1 MLSPRDAD
9 RSPRWH
15 HLPLSGVLLD
25 LDGTLLDTAEDI
37 AKALNRA
44 LAEMHFAS
52 LATAEVRNMIGR
64 GAPTLITRAVARL
77 GASVYAGGQ
86 ARLLERF
93 DFHYDQLHRLK
104 ECHAR
109 VYPGVA
115 EGLRELHALGL
126 RLAVV
131 TNKTRTL
138 AVQLLRQL
146 ALHDWIDEVVGGD
159 CCEQRKPS
167 PEPLLLACKKLQVDP
182 RQVLMVGDSST
193 DVLAARAAD
202 IPVVCVPYGY
212 NEGRDPRD
220 LSCDAF
226 IESLTELPPL
236 LSRSALIS
244 T

>member
-1 MLSPRDAD
+1 
-9 RSPRWH
+9 
-15 HLPLSGVLLD
+15 VLLD

-52 LATAEVRNMIGR
+52 VATAEVRNMIGR

-104 ECHAR
+104 ESHSR

-115 EGLRELHALGL
+115 EGLRELHGLGL

-131 TNKTRTL
+131 TNKVKPM
-138 AVQLLRQL
+138 AVQLLHQL
-146 ALHDWIDEVVGGD
+146 ALHQWIDEVIGGE
-159 CCEQRKPS
+159 CCPQRKPS
-167 PEPLLLACKKLQVDP
+167 PEPLLLACRRLQVEP
-182 RQVLMVGDSST
+182 REVLMVGDSAN

-212 NEGRDPRD
+212 NEGRDPRE
-220 LSCDAF
+220 LPCDAF
-226 IESLTELPPL
+226 IESLLELPPL
-236 LSRSALIS
+236 LSDASLLS
-244 T
+244 TE

>member
-1 MLSPRDAD
+1 MLSAWR
-9 RSPRWH
+9 H
-15 HLPLSGVLLD
+15 VPLRAVLLD

-37 AKALNRA
+37 AKALTRA

-104 ECHAR
+104 QCHSR

-115 EGLRELHALGL
+115 DGLRELHELGL

-131 TNKTRTL
+131 TNKSKPFAL
-138 AVQLLRQL
+138 QLLHQL
-146 ALHDWIDEVVGGD
+146 ALHEWIDEVVGGD
-159 CCEQRKPS
+159 CCEHRKPS
-167 PEPLLLACKKLQVDP
+167 PEPLLLACRKLQVNP
-182 RQVLMVGDSST
+182 HAALMVGDSAT

-202 IPVVCVPYGY
+202 IPIVCVPYGY
-212 NEGRDPRD
+212 NEGRDPRE
-220 LSCDAF
+220 LSCDGF
-226 IESLTELPPL
+226 IESLADLPTL
-236 LSRSALIS
+236 LSGSSLIA

>member
-1 MLSPRDAD
+1 MLSAWR
-9 RSPRWH
+9 RV
-15 HLPLSGVLLD
+15 PLRAVLLD

-104 ECHAR
+104 QCHSRA
-109 VYPGVA
+109 YPGVA
-115 EGLRELHALGL
+115 EGLRGLHELGL

-131 TNKTRTL
+131 TNKSKPL
-138 AVQLLRQL
+138 AVQLLHQL
-146 ALHDWIDEVVGGD
+146 ALHEWIDEVVGGE
-159 CCEQRKPS
+159 CCEHRKPS
-167 PEPLLLACKKLQVDP
+167 PEPLLLACRKLQVDP
-182 RQVLMVGDSST
+182 RDALMVGDSAT

-212 NEGRDPRD
+212 NEGRDPRE
-220 LSCDAF
+220 LSCDGF
-226 IESLTELPPL
+226 IESLVDLPPL
-236 LSRSALIS
+236 LSGSSLIS

>member
-1 MLSPRDAD
+1 MNARMDLSPRWYG
-9 RSPRWH
+9 S
-15 HLPLSGVLLD
+15 PLSAVLLD

-64 GAPTLITRAVARL
+64 GAPSLITRAVARL

-104 ECHAR
+104 ESHSR
-109 VYPGVA
+109 VYPGVV

-131 TNKTRTL
+131 TNKARPLT
-138 AVQLLRQL
+138 VQLLHQL
-146 ALHDWIDEVVGGD
+146 ALHEWIDEVVGGD
-159 CCEQRKPS
+159 CCEHRKPS
-167 PEPLLLACKKLQVDP
+167 PQPLLLACRKLRAQP
-182 RQVLMVGDSST
+182 CEVLMVGDSAT

-212 NEGRDPRD
+212 NEGRNPRD

-226 IESLTELPPL
+226 IESLSELPSLL
-236 LSRSALIS
+236 LSPPLP
-244 T
+244 

>member
-1 MLSPRDAD
+1 MLTRWRD
-9 RSPRWH
+9 R
-15 HLPLSGVLLD
+15 PLSAVLLD

-64 GAPTLITRAVARL
+64 GAPVLITRAVAHL
-77 GASVYAGGQ
+77 GAAVYADGQ
-86 ARLLERF
+86 AQLLERF

-104 ECHAR
+104 ECHSQ

-115 EGLRELHALGL
+115 EGLRELHDMGL

-131 TNKTRTL
+131 TNKTRPM
-138 AVQLLRQL
+138 AVALLHQL
-146 ALHDWIDEVVGGD
+146 ALDPWIDAVVGGD
-159 CCEQRKPS
+159 CCGYRKPN
-167 PEPLLLACKKLQVDP
+167 PEPLLLACQKIQVDP
-182 RQVLMVGDSST
+182 RAVLMVGDST
-193 DVLAARAAD
+193 NDVAAARAAG

-220 LSCDAF
+220 LPCDAF
-226 IESLTELPPL
+226 IESLTDLPPL
-236 LSRSALIS
+236 LAGASLLS
-244 T
+244 TQ

>member
-1 MLSPRDAD
+1 MLNLRTLAQSPQW
-9 RSPRWH
+9 RSR
-15 HLPLSGVLLD
+15 PLKAILLD

-52 LATAEVRNMIGR
+52 VATAEVRNMIGR

-104 ECHAR
+104 ESHSR

-115 EGLRELHALGL
+115 EGLRELHDMGL

-131 TNKTRTL
+131 TNKVKPM
-138 AVQLLRQL
+138 AVQLLHQL
-146 ALHDWIDEVVGGD
+146 ALHQWLDEVVGGE
-159 CCEQRKPS
+159 CCEYRKPS
-167 PEPLLLACKKLQVDP
+167 PEPLLLACARLQVEP
-182 RQVLMVGDSST
+182 CEVLMVGDST
-193 DVLAARAAD
+193 NDVLAARAAE

-212 NEGRDPRD
+212 NEGRDPRE
-220 LSCDAF
+220 LPCDAF
-226 IESLTELPPL
+226 IESLTDLPPL
-236 LSRSALIS
+236 LSGASLLS

>member
-1 MLSPRDAD
+1 VLSVR
-9 RSPRWH
+9 R
-15 HLPLSGVLLD
+15 HLPLRAVLLD

-104 ECHAR
+104 QCHSR

-115 EGLRELHALGL
+115 DGLRELHELGL
-126 RLAVV
+126 KLAVV
-131 TNKTRTL
+131 TNKSKVF
-138 AVQLLRQL
+138 AVQLLHQL
-146 ALHDWIDEVVGGD
+146 ALHEWIDDVVGGD
-159 CCEQRKPS
+159 CCEHRKPS
-167 PEPLLLACKKLQVDP
+167 PEPLLLACRKLQVNPQDA
-182 RQVLMVGDSST
+182 LMVGDSAT

-202 IPVVCVPYGY
+202 ISILCVPYGY
-212 NEGRDPRD
+212 NEGRDPRE
-220 LSCDAF
+220 LSCDGF
-226 IESLTELPPL
+226 IESLAELPPL
-236 LSRSALIS
+236 LSGSPLIS

>member
-1 MLSPRDAD
+1 MLNPRKTDH
-9 RSPRWH
+9 STRWH
-15 HLPLSGVLLD
+15 HLPLSAVLLD

-104 ECHAR
+104 ECHSR

-131 TNKTRTL
+131 TNKSKTL

-146 ALHDWIDEVVGGD
+146 ALLDWIDEVVGGD
-159 CCEQRKPS
+159 CCEHRKPS
-167 PEPLLLACKKLQVDP
+167 PAPLLLACRQLQVEP
-182 RQVLMVGDSST
+182 RQALMVGDSST
-193 DVLAARAAD
+193 DVLAARAAE

-236 LSRSALIS
+236 LSGSALIS